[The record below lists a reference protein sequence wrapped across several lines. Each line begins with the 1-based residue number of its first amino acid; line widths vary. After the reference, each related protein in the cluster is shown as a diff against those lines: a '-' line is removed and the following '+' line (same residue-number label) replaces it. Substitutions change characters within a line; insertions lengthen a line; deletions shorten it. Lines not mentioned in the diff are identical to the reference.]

1 MFGEVFATDGR
12 LNALRINTLTDDL
25 GYFLPYHAAL
35 TVRSDVLARNP
46 RLALLSDRLAPMLTE
61 QVMRELNAR
70 VSVGKRSPDEVAR
83 TFLREQGLIG

>member
-1 MFGEVFATDGR
+1 M
-12 LNALRINTLTDDL
+12 

-35 TVRSDVLARNP
+35 TVRSDVLARDP
-46 RLALLSDRLAPMLTE
+46 RLALLSDRLSPMLTE
-61 QVMRELNAR
+61 QAMRVLNAR